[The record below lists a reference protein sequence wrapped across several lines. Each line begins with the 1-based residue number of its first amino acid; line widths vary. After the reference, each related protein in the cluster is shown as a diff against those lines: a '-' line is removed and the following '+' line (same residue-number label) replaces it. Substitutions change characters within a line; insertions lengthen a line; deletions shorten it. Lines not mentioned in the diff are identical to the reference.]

1 MGVCGRPTCLETLD
15 KSLRRFLES
24 LGEALELRAGF
35 SCGTRAFAAQMRKWQ
50 QFAAPMLSTPVRPL
64 KLRERYSTV

>member
-1 MGVCGRPTCLETLD
+1 MGFSGPPTYLEALD

-35 SCGTRAFAAQMRKWQ
+35 SCGIGFCSADAEVAAVCGPD
-50 QFAAPMLSTPVRPL
+50 A
-64 KLRERYSTV
+64 